1 MPCSYVCVYVCV
13 CVVGE
18 WSECIL
24 VCMCVYVLQGEW
36 NECILVYVCVCG
48 VGEVIECILVHMS
61 VRMCV
66 CVYMCAFICVC
77 VGGCVCACVCVCVCA
92 RACACVYMAKKYRR
106 ASRKISSTAGRKGNA
121 AFLKYISSN
130 IYIQKKYL
138 HTCNVQSF
146 SYTNDLS
153 YMHIDVTCIVMYV
166 HP

>member
-66 CVYMCAFICVC
+66 CVCTCVLSFVFVWVGVC
-77 VGGCVCACVCVCVCA
+77 VRVCVCVFVRVRVRVCTWQKNTEEHHEKLAA
-92 RACACVYMAKKYRR
+92 RRGAKVMQPFSNTYRQIFTF
-106 ASRKISSTAGRKGNA
+106 KK
-121 AFLKYISSN
+121 N
-130 IYIQKKYL
+130 IYI
-138 HTCNVQSF
+138 H
-146 SYTNDLS
+146 
-153 YMHIDVTCIVMYV
+153 VTCSLSHIQTTCHICTLM
-166 HP
+166 